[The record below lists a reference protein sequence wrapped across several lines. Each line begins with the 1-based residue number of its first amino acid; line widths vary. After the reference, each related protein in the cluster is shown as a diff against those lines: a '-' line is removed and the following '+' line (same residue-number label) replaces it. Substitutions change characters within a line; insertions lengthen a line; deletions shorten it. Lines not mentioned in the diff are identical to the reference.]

1 MTSQHFLPPRRSPF
15 DQPEIFR
22 EIRDQDRLVKMTMW
36 DGRKVWYVTRHADAR
51 RVLRDS
57 RFSVVRDKGLPEPT
71 PGRDQTPG
79 TLGRMDEPRHR
90 EVRRMLSDEF
100 LGKRIDALRPSI
112 EHAVAAQLDHLLS
125 ATPPVDFHTA
135 FAMAIPAA
143 TVGSLIGASQEDR
156 QTFRDCLEIL
166 ADRTTSITRKSIADK
181 EMYSCCRRLVEQ
193 KLAAPGED
201 IISRCMTGPL
211 RDGRLQPEE
220 AYRTTV
226 QIVSGGHDTTSAT
239 ITAGVLTMLVKPEWR
254 HALRER
260 PETAP
265 DAVEELLRFHS
276 PMPDGLPRVA
286 LEDVVVAGT
295 RIRAG
300 DGLLVCVAAANW
312 DERTFDQPDEVAIG
326 RATARQHLSF
336 GHGAHRCIGQ
346 WLARAQIQIALRAVA
361 TGIPTLRLAV
371 PVEQIKFREDSFVG
385 RVRELPVTW

>member
-1 MTSQHFLPPRRSPF
+1 MTSQNFLPPRRSPF

-22 EIRDQDRLVKMTMW
+22 EIRDQDRLTQMTMW

-71 PGRDQTPG
+71 PGRDLTPG

-100 LGKRIDALRPSI
+100 LDKRIDAMRPDI
-112 EHAVAAQLDHLLS
+112 ERAVAEQLDRLLS
-125 ATPPVDFHTA
+125 TTPPVDFHTA
-135 FAMAIPAA
+135 FAMAIPAE

-166 ADRTTSITRKSIADK
+166 SDRTTSIARKSVADK
-181 EMYSCCRRLVEQ
+181 EMYSCCRRLVDR
-193 KLAAPGED
+193 KLAAPGDD

-226 QIVSGGHDTTSAT
+226 QIVSGGHGTTSAT

-254 HALRER
+254 EALRGR
-260 PETAP
+260 PETVP

-286 LEDVVVAGT
+286 LEDVVIAGT

-312 DERTFDQPDEVAIG
+312 DERMFDRPDEVAIG

-336 GHGAHRCIGQ
+336 GYGAHRCIGQ
-346 WLARAQIQIALRAVA
+346 WLARAEIQIALRAVA

-371 PVEQIKFREDSFVG
+371 PVEQIEFQEDSFVG